1 MGLSQVAELL
11 LVLVKIWFPRSWISL
26 LIGKTENCSSY
37 RMTPLKKGIFHRKDA
52 KSAKIF

>member
-1 MGLSQVAELL
+1 MGQYCRPGLDRIY
-11 LVLVKIWFPRSWISL
+11 KID
-26 LIGKTENCSSY
+26 